1 MPKGERAKQIRD
13 YAEKVIAERGEVPTV
28 REVLREV
35 GGNAKLITDTLREYR
50 QSSRRDE
57 RRPVSSVS
65 DEGSN
70 DS

>member
-1 MPKGERAKQIRD
+1 MRTARRETQIRAYVERA
-13 YAEKVIAERGEVPTV
+13 IAERGEVPTV

-57 RRPVSSVS
+57 RRPVSPASQ
-65 DEGSN
+65 GAN
-70 DS
+70 HNP